1 MFDHEIAGLE
11 FQQEVGECFE
21 HKDCDEKVG
30 SMKAG

>member
-1 MFDHEIAGLE
+1 VEVFGHEIDGVE

-21 HKDCDEKVG
+21 CDEKVG